1 MEQRKGLSGFD
12 LKLIA
17 VVTMFI
23 DHLGYTLFPGVLWL
37 RCIGRLAFP
46 IFAFQIAE
54 GAVRTK
60 HFGKYLTRLAVFAVI
75 AEVPFNLMCRWAILY
90 RDGQNVLWTLLIA
103 LAAIGCVRW
112 AEEKNN
118 VALLAAVWVAAAVGG
133 YLLGEWAH
141 TDYGGWGV
149 ITVLTFYACRDKKWG
164 LPLEI
169 AAMIAINAFAL
180 PSAHVMLGSV
190 RFPIQALAV
199 LALIP
204 IHLYDGRQG
213 PHHRAMQIAFY
224 AFYPVHILILA
235 LIAMYL
241 R

>member
-1 MEQRKGLSGFD
+1 MEQRKGLTAFD

-23 DHLGYTLFPGVLWL
+23 DHMGYTLFPGVLWL

-60 HFGKYLTRLAVFAVI
+60 HFGKYLLRLVAFAIV
-75 AEVPFNLMCRWAILY
+75 AEVPFNLMCRQSILY
-90 RDGQNVLWTLLIA
+90 GGGQNVMWTLLIA
-103 LAAIGCVRW
+103 LAAVGCVRW
-112 AEEKNN
+112 AERQDNPS
-118 VALLAAVWVAAAVGG
+118 LLAATWAAAAVGG
-133 YLLGEWAH
+133 YLLGEWAM

-149 ITVLTFYACRDKKWG
+149 VTVLVFYVCRGRKWG
-164 LPLEI
+164 LPLEL
-169 AAMIAINAFAL
+169 AAMVAIHAFAL
-180 PSAHVMLGSV
+180 PSAHVMIGSV

-213 PHHRAMQIAFY
+213 PHYRALQIGFY
-224 AFYPVHILILA
+224 AFYPAHILILA